1 MNRKSMA
8 LYYYTNGR
16 PEEEIEECHST
27 VFKLCPG
34 EKTEGKLMLKAKK
47 VFRRWSKLFNK

>member
-16 PEEEIEECHST
+16 PEKEIEECHST
-27 VFKLCPG
+27 VFKLRAD
-34 EKTEGKLMLKAKK
+34 EKAEGKLILKTKK